1 MEYRFSNVT
10 KCPELVESGLCEGI
24 PLLLSKEATLADLG
38 AVKAQEDWR
47 RHVGPIES
55 YRGGMGPEISYIPA
69 IIPECLPDRLEVIG
83 YANEFG
89 FMHDDLVDN
98 GDKHTTK
105 KENNELLD
113 AFKGRDEN
121 AAAYQSGKT
130 HIQSHIMLRMLAI
143 DRPSALASIKAGAQ
157 FVQSTINPQDPAA
170 FGSLDE
176 YLDFRVVDFGQ
187 MFWQALITFGMG
199 LCIPENEQSLC
210 IDLCRPAWVAAALS
224 NDLYSW
230 DRELRRAQ
238 DLGQS
243 QVMNGLW
250 VLVHKNCLSIEKAKA
265 VCRATIKDSV
275 VRFLQVIQET
285 KIRTDVSNDLKVYVE
300 ALQYFVSGNLAWS
313 LTCPKYDSQRDF
325 NQQQREW
332 LKVGVPESLPS
343 HEMEKFGISNG
354 YSKKSAR
361 VKGIVGDAISAVIS
375 VSSGHASVGNDA
387 ASNDH
392 TFGSGS
398 IMSNCSAATNGDATS
413 NSTVFNGHP
422 VVSGGVMSNGQD
434 ISTSQVLSNGYVFL
448 NETTTLNGL
457 GALEERSVAGDET
470 IHDDILFCNLTKISK
485 EIIEAPAKYIQSM
498 PSKGVRSKVIDGLN
512 LWLKVSPEA
521 LHVVKKVTDLLHT
534 ASLMLDDFQDG
545 SNLRRG
551 KPSTHTIFG
560 AGPTVNSAFFQFVL
574 AVKEIEKLNNAKCR
588 EVLLGQSL
596 DLDWTSNLRCPS
608 IEEYLR
614 MVDFTQK
621 GFAEDLDEGKY
632 SLPLIHA
639 LQSLSRHETVML
651 RNLLSQRRVAGCSPL
666 IEHKTLILELMK
678 QAGSLE
684 FTERALRKL
693 MGEIES
699 DMRKIEEQAGENL
712 QLRVMAMLL
721 AI

>member
-1 MEYRFSNVT
+1 M
-10 KCPELVESGLCEGI
+10 
-24 PLLLSKEATLADLG
+24 
-38 AVKAQEDWR
+38 
-47 RHVGPIES
+47 
-55 YRGGMGPEISYIPA
+55 
-69 IIPECLPDRLEVIG
+69 DR
-83 YANEFG
+83 
-89 FMHDDLVDN
+89 
-98 GDKHTTK
+98 
-105 KENNELLD
+105 
-113 AFKGRDEN
+113 
-121 AAAYQSGKT
+121 
-130 HIQSHIMLRMLAI
+130 
-143 DRPSALASIKAGAQ
+143 
-157 FVQSTINPQDPAA
+157 
-170 FGSLDE
+170 
-176 YLDFRVVDFGQ
+176 
-187 MFWQALITFGMG
+187 FWQALITFGMG

-230 DRELRRAQ
+230 DRELQRAQ

-250 VLVHKNCLSIEKAKA
+250 VLVHKNALSIEKAKA
-265 VCRATIKDSV
+265 VCRATINDSAG
-275 VRFLQVIQET
+275 RFLQVIQET

-313 LTCPKYDSQRDF
+313 LTCPKYDSHRDF
-325 NQQQREW
+325 NEQQQEW
-332 LKVGVPESLPS
+332 LKAGAPESLPS
-343 HEMEKFGISNG
+343 HEMEKVCISNG
-354 YSKKSAR
+354 HSGVSAR
-361 VKGIVGDAISAVIS
+361 SKDIAGDAISAATS
-375 VSSGHASVGNDA
+375 VSSGHASVRNHA

-392 TFGSGS
+392 TSGSGS
-398 IMSNCSAATNGDATS
+398 TTSSYNAATDGDATS
-413 NSTVFNGHP
+413 NSTVSDGHP
-422 VVSGGVMSNGQD
+422 VVSGGVMSNCQD
-434 ISTSQVLSNGYVFL
+434 TPTSQVLSNGYVPL
-448 NETTTLNGL
+448 NETTTLDGL
-457 GALEERSVAGDET
+457 GALEGRSVAGDET
-470 IHDDILFCNLTKISK
+470 IDDDILFCDLTKISK
-485 EIIEAPAKYIQSM
+485 EVIEAPAKYIQSM

-512 LWLKVSPEA
+512 LWLKVPPEA
-521 LHVVKKVTDLLHT
+521 LRVVKKVTDLLHT

-588 EVLLGQSL
+588 EVLLGKKITLVLQKEDGLKELLEELDNMFVGQSL
-596 DLDWTSNLRCPS
+596 DLDWTSNLTCPS

-614 MVDFTQK
+614 MVDFSKLDNSRTSCSELTSHFAETGGLFRLLANMMIALSPLASPPNIDRWATLFGRYFQIRDDYQNLTSAEYTAQK

-651 RNLLSQRRVAGCSPL
+651 RNLLGQRRVAGCSPL
-666 IEHKTLILELMK
+666 AEHKTLVLELMK

-693 MGEIES
+693 MGEIEV
-699 DMRKIEEQAGENL
+699 DMRKIEEQAGENP